1 MLTLR
6 QRSHAARQGIALHHH
21 TLSIAWL
28 RKHFRAVAVQRGK
41 VTGAWESPEPVE
53 GTDHF
58 AELLEKA
65 IAATG
70 FNGSTI
76 SLVLAHQHLVHL
88 LIETPPVKRSMLEK
102 VVNRQ
107 AQQQRLFPGQA
118 VWSIE
123 PAESAKKGPPQFL
136 LNLFPKLLLDEL
148 LSGAT
153 RVGCYLTAV
162 TPVPAILREQLFD
175 LPIPDTQ
182 VAMILALTGENTVV
196 LVGRSDGR
204 VLLARVLSGN
214 WLDSF
219 PRLLVDL
226 KRTLLFVN
234 QHHGVNVESLWL
246 FGPGAEEQAPR
257 LQEQAGLTAQPSPTP
272 WSEDYWSLA
281 ALRVDPAHAQN
292 LVSPEQRQAPQ
303 RSIFAKVVGSIT
315 AVVVLLSAFLSWK
328 LHAMYREERKNN
340 QQLELEVAR
349 LQSRHQELQRRQ
361 AEAERLRGL
370 VDLVAA
376 NRPDPVPLWFLG
388 YLGEAV
394 PPDLVVTN
402 LDVRRQGTLW
412 HVQLSGRPQPRQ
424 SPRDVVALASAE
436 RLLSNRLAEGP
447 FHVQFTL
454 PPTNAPGSGP
464 AHAVASPSSDSNAP
478 ASSALGWLSRL
489 KAEAA
494 AANTNPPV
502 AFALEGWIQP

>member
-6 QRSHAARQGIALHHH
+6 SRSHAARSGIALHHH
-21 TLSIAWL
+21 TLSLAWL

-41 VTGAWESPEPVE
+41 VTGTWESPEPVE

-70 FNGSTI
+70 FNGSTV

-148 LSGAT
+148 LSGAAKA
-153 RVGCYLTAV
+153 GCYLTAV

-175 LPIPDTQ
+175 LPIPDSQ

-214 WLDSF
+214 WQDSF

-234 QHHGVNVESLWL
+234 QHHGVNIDSLWL
-246 FGPGAEEQAPR
+246 FGPGAEEQAPK
-257 LQEQAGLTAQPSPTP
+257 LQEQAGLPAQPSPTP
-272 WSEDYWSLA
+272 WNEDYWSLA
-281 ALRVDPAHAQN
+281 ALRLDPAHAQN

-303 RSIFAKVVGSIT
+303 RSIFAKLVGSIT
-315 AVVVLLSAFLSWK
+315 AGVVLLSGVLTWK
-328 LHAMYREERKNN
+328 LHAMYREERQNN
-340 QQLELEVAR
+340 QQLELELAR
-349 LQSRHQELQRRQ
+349 LQARHQDLQRRQ
-361 AEAERLRGL
+361 AEALRWRGL

-402 LDVRRQGTLW
+402 LDVRRDGTLW
-412 HVQLSGRPQPRQ
+412 RVQLSGHPQPRQ
-424 SPRDVVALASAE
+424 SPRDLATLESAE

-447 FHVQFTL
+447 FHVQFTR
-454 PPTNAPGSGP
+454 PTTNAPTRG
-464 AHAVASPSSDSNAP
+464 ATNAVAAP
-478 ASSALGWLSRL
+478 GPEPQPGAQRVLGWLSRL
-489 KAEAA
+489 KSEATSTH
-494 AANTNPPV
+494 TNPPA